1 MSKITAHYA
10 YDHLERRAMIT
21 NQRHY
26 IATDIATDIATV
38 LANRRRSQWVN
49 PTLLLAV
56 AATEWLLSCNMP
68 TLLKLTQIAV
78 LGITG

>member
-10 YDHLERRAMIT
+10 YDHLERRAMMT

-26 IATDIATDIATV
+26 IATDIATV